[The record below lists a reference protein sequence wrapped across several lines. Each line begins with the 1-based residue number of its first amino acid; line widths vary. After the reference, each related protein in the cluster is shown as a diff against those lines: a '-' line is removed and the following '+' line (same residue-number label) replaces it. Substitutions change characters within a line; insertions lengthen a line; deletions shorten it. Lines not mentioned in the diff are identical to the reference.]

1 MISKERRKKS
11 LGLAIFNAGVIRTE
25 VVQIKAVREMFW
37 VKEVFTTRP
46 HGRFG
51 RHSNYTSANCTTLY
65 LSQVPAGPHLTPSQL
80 YFKTSWLK

>member
-1 MISKERRKKS
+1 MISKERKKS

-25 VVQIKAVREMFW
+25 VQIKAVREMFW

-65 LSQVPAGPHLTPSQL
+65 LSQVPAGHLTPSQL